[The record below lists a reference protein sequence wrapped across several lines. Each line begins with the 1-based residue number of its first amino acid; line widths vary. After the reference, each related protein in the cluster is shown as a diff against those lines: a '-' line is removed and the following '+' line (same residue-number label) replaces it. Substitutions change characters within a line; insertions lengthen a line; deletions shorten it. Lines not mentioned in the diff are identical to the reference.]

1 MQMWIINYIN
11 SQRKYNNNT
20 TETKLFCDFTHREL
34 YLKQTKRVY
43 VILERTEKDVSST
56 KCRTTL
62 IKLKATKQRGRE
74 S

>member
-20 TETKLFCDFTHREL
+20 TETKLFCYFTHREL
-34 YLKQTKRVY
+34 YLKQTKRDY
-43 VILERTEKDVSST
+43 FILERTEKNISST
-56 KCRTTL
+56 KCRTQL